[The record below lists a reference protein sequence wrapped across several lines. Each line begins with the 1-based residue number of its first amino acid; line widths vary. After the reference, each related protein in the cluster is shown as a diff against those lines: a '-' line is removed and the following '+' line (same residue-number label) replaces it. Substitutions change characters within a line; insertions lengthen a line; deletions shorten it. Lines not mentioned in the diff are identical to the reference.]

1 MSFESSRRRTSRKF
15 REEIAELKKTGD
27 RNSVRAKEHDLRF
40 ELALIDEDEEC
51 FYTKR
56 LLKQARRYRSI
67 IIPEKPKWSDP
78 LELDRKRGEVRM
90 PMVGKVGGRDERA
103 AEIFRGIQAAGSGRA
118 FEQGVNTWATEPT
131 AGCVIGV
138 NSLLEETLRGGRVS
152 RGGIKQRERAAQSG

>member
-1 MSFESSRRRTSRKF
+1 
-15 REEIAELKKTGD
+15 
-27 RNSVRAKEHDLRF
+27 
-40 ELALIDEDEEC
+40 
-51 FYTKR
+51 
-56 LLKQARRYRSI
+56 
-67 IIPEKPKWSDP
+67 
-78 LELDRKRGEVRM
+78 M